1 MPQMRLQHVALSV
14 SDLGTSGVW
23 YEKLF
28 GFSKVAEFAEPAP
41 MAVYMTPEGQAIDLR
56 QDPDVVAEPF
66 TEKRVGLD
74 HVAFVCTD
82 RAELDDWTARLDDL
96 GVAHDDATSPFG
108 AHVNFRDPDGIP
120 LEFFLPA
127 IAG

>member
-14 SDLGTSGVW
+14 TDIARSGVW

-28 GFSKVAEFAEPAP
+28 GLAKVAEFTRPAP
-41 MAVYMTPEGQAIDLR
+41 MAVYMTTDGQAIDLR

-66 TEKRVGLD
+66 SEKRVGLD
-74 HVAFVCTD
+74 HVAFVCAD
-82 RAELDDWTARLDDL
+82 HGELDDWCDKLDDL
-96 GVAHDDATSPFG
+96 GVPYSTETSPFG
-108 AHVNFRDPDGIP
+108 AHVNFRDPDAIP

-127 IAG
+127 AG